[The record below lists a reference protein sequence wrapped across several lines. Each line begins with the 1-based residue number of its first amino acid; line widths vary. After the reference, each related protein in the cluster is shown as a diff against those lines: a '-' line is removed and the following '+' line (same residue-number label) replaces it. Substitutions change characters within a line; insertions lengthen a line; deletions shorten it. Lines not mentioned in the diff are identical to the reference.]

1 MRITLDISD
10 DVLFAAKEI
19 ARHNG
24 KTLGEVTSELARQ
37 AFAQQP
43 GMLGSSPVAS
53 EPLARRGN
61 VVSNALIDRLRDEQG
76 I

>member
-10 DVLFAAKEI
+10 EVLFAAKEI
-19 ARHNG
+19 ARHDG
-24 KTLGEVTSELARQ
+24 KTLGQVISALARQ
-37 AFAQQP
+37 AFAQQS
-43 GMLGSSPVAS
+43 GMPGSSPVAS
-53 EPLARRGN
+53 EPLARRGS